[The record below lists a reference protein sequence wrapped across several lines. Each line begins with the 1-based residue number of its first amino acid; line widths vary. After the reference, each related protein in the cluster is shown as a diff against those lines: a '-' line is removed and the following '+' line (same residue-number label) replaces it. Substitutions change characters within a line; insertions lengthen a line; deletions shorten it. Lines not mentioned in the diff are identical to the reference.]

1 MSFRS
6 IVRDVRDGFGSLS
19 RRSFEVRLPGH
30 HHRGKS
36 HGSVH
41 ELHDQPIVI
50 QNSRWAGLPPELL
63 RDVIKRLEASES
75 MWPARKHVVAC
86 AAVCRSW
93 REMCKEIV
101 RSPEFCG
108 KITFPVS
115 LKQPG
120 PRDGAIQCFIKRDKS
135 NLTYHLF
142 LCLSPGKCWLCLSAM
157 FKLAQERGTVPKRK
171 DYCKRKREEEDTLI
185 QSCVF
190 AALLV
195 ENGKFLLSAKRT
207 RRTTCTEYVI
217 SMDAD
222 NISRSSSTYI
232 GKLRSNF
239 LGTKFIIYDTQPPY
253 NNAQLSPPGRS
264 RRFYSKKVSPKV
276 PTGSYNIAQVTY
288 ELNVLGT
295 RGPRRMHCTMHS
307 IPASSLEPGGSVPGQ
322 AELNPRSLEDSFRNF
337 SKSIDSSTEFS
348 SSRFSDIVGIRD
360 DDEEGKERPLVL
372 RNKAPRWHEQLQC
385 WCLNFRGRVTVAS
398 VKNFQLIAA
407 TQPAAGAPTP
417 SQPPQSDHDKIILQF
432 GKVGKDM
439 FTMDYRYPL
448 SAFQAFAICLSS
460 FDTKLACE

>member
-19 RRSFEVRLPGH
+19 RRSFDVRLSGIH
-30 HHRGKS
+30 NRGKS
-36 HGSVH
+36 QGSVND
-41 ELHDQPIVI
+41 LSDNQASLIV
-50 QNSRWAGLPPELL
+50 QNSRWANLPPELL
-63 RDVIKRLEASES
+63 NDVIKRLEESES
-75 MWPARKHVVAC
+75 SWPGRKHVVAC
-86 AAVCRSW
+86 AAVCKSW
-93 REMCKEIV
+93 RNMCKEIV
-101 RSPEFCG
+101 RTPESCG
-108 KITFPVS
+108 KLTFPVS

-120 PRDGAIQCFIKRDKS
+120 PRDGTIQCFIKRDKS

-142 LCLSPGKCWLCLSAM
+142 LCLSP
-157 FKLAQERGTVPKRK
+157 
-171 DYCKRKREEEDTLI
+171 
-185 QSCVF
+185 
-190 AALLV
+190 ALLV

-222 NISRSSSTYI
+222 NISRSSSTYV

-239 LGTKFIIYDTQPPY
+239 LGTKFIIYDTQPPHSG
-253 NNAQLSPPGRS
+253 ALVQAPGRSS

-276 PTGSYNIAQVTY
+276 PNGNYSIAHITY

-295 RGPRRMHCTMHS
+295 RGPRRMHCIMHS
-307 IPASSLEPGGSVPGQ
+307 IPNSALEPGGSVPGQ
-322 AELNPRSLEDSFRNF
+322 PEILLPPRSLEDSFRSISF
-337 SKSIDSSTEFS
+337 SKSLDCSTEFS
-348 SSRFSDIVGIRD
+348 SSRFSEIVGAAISND
-360 DDEEGKERPLVL
+360 VSDTEKSKMPLVL
-372 RNKAPRWHEQLQC
+372 KNKAPRWHEQLQC
-385 WCLNFRGRVTVAS
+385 WCLNFKGRVTIAS

-407 TQPAAGAPTP
+407 QQPPAVAAAPSSAGTSSSQPA
-417 SQPPQSDHDKIILQF
+417 QPEHDKVILQF

>member
-19 RRSFEVRLPGH
+19 RRSFEVRLSGH
-30 HHRGKS
+30 LRGKS

-41 ELHDQPIVI
+41 ELPEPSVVI
-50 QNSRWAGLPPELL
+50 QTSKWASLPPELL
-63 RDVIKRLEASES
+63 HDVINRLEASEIT
-75 MWPARKHVVAC
+75 WPARKHVVAC

-93 REMCKEIV
+93 REMCHEIV
-101 RSPEFCG
+101 KSPELCG
-108 KITFPVS
+108 KLTFPVS

-142 LCLSPGKCWLCLSAM
+142 LCLSP
-157 FKLAQERGTVPKRK
+157 
-171 DYCKRKREEEDTLI
+171 
-185 QSCVF
+185 
-190 AALLV
+190 ALLV

-222 NISRSSSTYI
+222 NISRSSNTYI

-253 NNAQLSPPGRS
+253 NSQSSPPGRS
-264 RRFYSKKVSPKV
+264 SKRFHSKKVSPKV
-276 PTGSYNIAQVTY
+276 PTGSYHIAQVTY

-295 RGPRRMHCTMHS
+295 RGPRRMSCIMPS
-307 IPASSLEPGGSVPGQ
+307 IPSSSLEPGGSVPGQ
-322 AELNPRSLEDSFRNF
+322 PELLPRSLEDSFRSISF
-337 SKSIDSSTEFS
+337 SNSIGASTEFS
-348 SSRFSDIVGIRD
+348 SSRFSDIAGPRE
-360 DDEEGKERPLVL
+360 DDEEGKDKPLVL

-407 TQPAAGAPTP
+407 PQNPVGGPTP
-417 SQPPQSDHDKIILQF
+417 SQPGPSDHDKIILQF
-432 GKVGKDM
+432 GKVGQDM